1 MALVT
6 QTPGVYIEEVT
17 KLPPSVAQV
26 ATAIPAFIGF
36 TEKAIDLVENDL
48 LEKATRITS
57 MRQYELLFGGPPKQG
72 FTIALTDVV
81 LPDGLTIK
89 KMPLSA
95 ELSTPSDYRM
105 YHALQLYFSNGGG
118 PCYVIPVGNTT
129 TAVSKADLEKGIAIA
144 ETIDEITLYLFPDA
158 AKLAAGPYYGVFQ
171 TALDNCAKLQ
181 DRFTI
186 VDVKVNGGVAP
197 SIAEP
202 HKPVTQFRA
211 TGVGSNR
218 RFGAAYYPWLKTAFS
233 YIYNIDYTEDNV
245 DMDMDGDGT
254 TPLETWADIKAATN
268 VHVTDEF
275 EEKIKEVIGKL
286 RIEMPPSSAI
296 AGIYAAVDRT
306 RGVWKAPANV
316 AISNAVE
323 PLIRISHEDQM
334 DMNIHSTGLSV
345 NAIRHFTGRGTLVW
359 GARTLDG
366 NNNEN
371 KYVSVRRF
379 LNMVMESVKE
389 STEPFVFESNDAN
402 TWVKVRAMIENFLTN
417 LWRQGA
423 LQGAKPEE
431 AFFVNVGLGSTMT
444 AVDILE
450 GRMIVEVGMAIVRP
464 AEFIIIQFS
473 HLLAQS

>member
-6 QTPGVYIEEVT
+6 QTPGVYIQEVS

-26 ATAIPAFIGF
+26 ATAIPVFIGF
-36 TEKAIDLVENDL
+36 TEKAIDLVADDL
-48 LEKATRITS
+48 IGKATRITS

-72 FTIALTDVV
+72 FTIELIDVL
-81 LPDGLTIK
+81 LPDGVTTK

-95 ELSTPSDYRM
+95 SISTPSDYRM

-118 PCYVIPVGNTT
+118 PCYIIPVAKTT
-129 TAVSKADLEKGIAIA
+129 TAITKAELEKGIPIA
-144 ETIDEITLYLFPDA
+144 EAVDEITLYLFPDA
-158 AKLAAGPYYGVFQ
+158 AKLAAGPYYGVYQ

-186 VDVKVNGGVAP
+186 VDVKSNGGVAP
-197 SIAEP
+197 TAAEP

-233 YIYNIDYTEDNV
+233 YIYGLDYTEDNV
-245 DMDMDGDGT
+245 SMDINADGNAD
-254 TPLETWADIKAATN
+254 TWTNLKAAADASI
-268 VHVTDEF
+268 TDEF
-275 EEKIKEVIGKL
+275 EAKIKEVIGKL
-286 RIEMPPSSAI
+286 RIEMPPSPAI

-316 AISNAVE
+316 AITNAVE
-323 PLIRISHEDQM
+323 PLIRVSHEDQM
-334 DMNIHSTGLSV
+334 DMNIHSSGLSV

-359 GARTLDG
+359 GARTLEG
-366 NNNEN
+366 NDNEN

-389 STEPFVFESNDAN
+389 STEPFVFEANDAN